1 MKAALRLWTEAMKTV
16 VCLLAF
22 ALVLGQAAC
31 LKAFESVSPDGQY
44 QVAKVGFS
52 LQLLGPTGPPLL
64 ILDIDATDSFTDHL
78 EASWSRDSR
87 RVAVVVD
94 AQRKST
100 VYAAWRSESG
110 WQKATQRDIGLP
122 DLEALTRQNGPLVSE
137 QRRLGDWASEDKIT
151 VHGFLVFQNR
161 KVVTYGYDLT
171 VAPAQNGGGAQPGRL
186 VAGNYR
192 TP

>member
-1 MKAALRLWTEAMKTV
+1 MKKNFL
-16 VCLLAF
+16 CFLAF
-22 ALVLGQAAC
+22 ALTLGQAAC

-87 RVAVVVD
+87 RVVVVVD

-100 VYAAWRSESG
+100 VYAAWRSESD
-110 WQKATQRDIGLP
+110 WQKAAQRDIGFPNLE
-122 DLEALTRQNGPLVSE
+122 DLRRQNGPLVSE
-137 QRRLGDWASEDKIT
+137 QRMLGDWASEDKIT

-171 VAPAQNGGGAQPGRL
+171 IAPDKGGGGGQPSPL
-186 VAGNYR
+186 AAANYR